1 MVMKKL
7 DKRLIRTIGHSK
19 GQFIS
24 LVVVVIVAL
33 IVYVSFSMIAEQM
46 YNSIFQ
52 YYRETNF
59 AHIFVDVSRI
69 PGNSVDELL
78 EIEGVDQVQGR
89 IIFDVPLRV
98 EDPNEKVNARIISDP
113 GTEDQINSLFI
124 LEGEGPSPGTRTTA
138 VLKQFF
144 VGRDMK
150 FGDTI
155 RPYIGG
161 TEYSLQVVGEVGS
174 PEYIYLMENE
184 QTLLPDEKGFGVIYV
199 PEEFAQSA
207 FGFQGSYNN
216 IVVTVDEGHENRVDI
231 IADEIEDRLDRFGV
245 RSVITREN
253 HMSHSVMIQEVDSLE
268 MMSTSITIMFLFVA
282 AVIISIMLSRIVRK
296 DRIAIGVLKGLGYDN
311 KQILMHYVKY
321 SLAIGLVGSI
331 LGVLLS
337 IPVADML
344 SGVYIQYMNIPL
356 FTGAFDIRY
365 LFYGT
370 LLTSV
375 FCIASGVF
383 GARSVLKIT
392 PADAMRPETPK
403 AGSRM
408 WIEGFKALWQRLT
421 FSWKMVLRNISRTK
435 RRAFFLILGI
445 ALTYAVTMLPVFM
458 STIWNTLFDRQYSQL
473 QKMDYSI
480 DFNIPVERNALLE
493 LQQLTDIEFIEPKVE
508 LPFELVEGWRKE
520 TINVIG
526 VQRDTIMYGFR
537 TASGRQI
544 ELPSKGIVL
553 TDILARQ
560 LQVQAGDTIQ
570 INSVLPGKSDKTI
583 QVKAVVE
590 QYFGKNA
597 YMDIEQMYDILEER
611 DIATGALLM
620 TEADVVPD
628 LKDVKNIRG
637 INSVQDMRDAIMEYM
652 DLIIASMGS
661 MMIFGG
667 VIGFAIVY
675 NITIVSISERMM
687 EFSSLR
693 VLGFDKKDIFRL
705 VTRENALMTV
715 FGIIL
720 GVPLGYSIC
729 VGLVDYV
736 STDMYTIPAVIEP
749 FVYVYSA
756 AATLVFVFVAQLA
769 TYRKITNL
777 NFIDA
782 LKNRIS

>member
-1 MVMKKL
+1 
-7 DKRLIRTIGHSK
+7 
-19 GQFIS
+19 
-24 LVVVVIVAL
+24 
-33 IVYVSFSMIAEQM
+33 
-46 YNSIFQ
+46 
-52 YYRETNF
+52 
-59 AHIFVDVSRI
+59 
-69 PGNSVDELL
+69 
-78 EIEGVDQVQGR
+78 
-89 IIFDVPLRV
+89 
-98 EDPNEKVNARIISDP
+98 
-113 GTEDQINSLFI
+113 
-124 LEGEGPSPGTRTTA
+124 
-138 VLKQFF
+138 
-144 VGRDMK
+144 
-150 FGDTI
+150 
-155 RPYIGG
+155 
-161 TEYSLQVVGEVGS
+161 
-174 PEYIYLMENE
+174 
-184 QTLLPDEKGFGVIYV
+184 
-199 PEEFAQSA
+199 
-207 FGFQGSYNN
+207 
-216 IVVTVDEGHENRVDI
+216 
-231 IADEIEDRLDRFGV
+231 
-245 RSVITREN
+245 
-253 HMSHSVMIQEVDSLE
+253 
-268 MMSTSITIMFLFVA
+268 
-282 AVIISIMLSRIVRK
+282 
-296 DRIAIGVLKGLGYDN
+296 
-311 KQILMHYVKY
+311 
-321 SLAIGLVGSI
+321 
-331 LGVLLS
+331 
-337 IPVADML
+337 
-344 SGVYIQYMNIPL
+344 
-356 FTGAFDIRY
+356 
-365 LFYGT
+365 
-370 LLTSV
+370 
-375 FCIASGVF
+375 VF

-403 AGSRM
+403 AGKRM

-435 RRAFFLILGI
+435 RRAFFLVLGI

-458 STIWNTLFDRQYSQL
+458 STIWNTLFDRQYTQL

-480 DFNIPVERNALLE
+480 DFNIPVERRSLLE

-560 LQVQAGDTIQ
+560 LQVEAGDTIQ
-570 INSVLPGKSDKTI
+570 INSVLPDKSDKTI

-597 YMDIEQMYDILEER
+597 YMDIEQIYDILEER

-652 DLIIASMGS
+652 DLIIASMGT

-705 VTRENALMTV
+705 VTRENAIMTV